1 MNDEVGMQM
10 VHSLEQLD
18 QDAFDLA
25 DGPLAGH
32 AVQQIGEIVLA
43 VLEHEEDRF
52 GTLTDCH
59 LASEAKEISRLASQ
73 H

>member
-43 VLEHEEDRF
+43 VLEHEED
-52 GTLTDCH
+52 
-59 LASEAKEISRLASQ
+59 
-73 H
+73 